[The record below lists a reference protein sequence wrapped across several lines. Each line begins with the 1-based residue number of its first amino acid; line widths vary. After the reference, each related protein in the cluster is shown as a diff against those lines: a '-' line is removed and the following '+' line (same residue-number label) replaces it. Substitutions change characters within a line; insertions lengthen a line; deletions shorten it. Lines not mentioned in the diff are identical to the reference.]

1 MVSPKKRTSSEMSSS
16 DGLSDVDHFYNE
28 NEFVLKMKRLKLI
41 RKVAHQLLDQNG
53 NDENL
58 PLDHPCS
65 IYIPSTSMPNQK
77 SIFSEPTIRL
87 LLELPSILLVPSSI
101 SALYHR
107 KSLVTKIMDIESRA
121 LPIDTIWDIWPGK
134 HYAIILLVATEPE
147 FDENKKTIRFCGA
160 DIDFEASAKHL
171 DVVDVEITDFKGR
184 IQSGDFV
191 ELRAAYAV
199 FSDGISYLFLPII
212 MK

>member
-16 DGLSDVDHFYNE
+16 DGLS
-28 NEFVLKMKRLKLI
+28 
-41 RKVAHQLLDQNG
+41 KVAHQLLDQNG
-53 NDENL
+53 SDENL
-58 PLDHPCS
+58 PLGHPCS
-65 IYIPSTSMPNQK
+65 IYIPSTSVPNPK

-87 LLELPSILLVPSSI
+87 LLE
-101 SALYHR
+101 
-107 KSLVTKIMDIESRA
+107 IMDIESRA

-147 FDENKKTIRFCGA
+147 FDENKKTVRFCGA

-171 DVVDVEITDFKGR
+171 DVVDVEIADFKGR

-199 FSDGISYLFLPII
+199 FSDGISHFFLPTIT
-212 MK
+212 K